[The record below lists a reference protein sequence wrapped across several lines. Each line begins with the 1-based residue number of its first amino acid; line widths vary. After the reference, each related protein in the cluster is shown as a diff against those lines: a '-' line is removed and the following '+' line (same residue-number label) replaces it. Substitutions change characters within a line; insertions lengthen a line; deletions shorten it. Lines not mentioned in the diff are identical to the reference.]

1 MKQKTVFGTGKHQI
15 EVGYVDKSSI
25 QGTVD
30 EHVCLMLSEHG
41 SIRVENNEVLSI
53 DMTKEDTIDFAIQLL
68 KMASGP
74 VPEGGITLDTFNSSL
89 EITVHHA
96 QNPDH
101 TLTEEAIICIEGI
114 DPDTDFQ
121 HEDGGT
127 LSACV
132 ANYSIKELIPI
143 LAKIV

>member
-74 VPEGGITLDTFNSSL
+74 VPE
-89 EITVHHA
+89 
-96 QNPDH
+96 
-101 TLTEEAIICIEGI
+101 EGL
-114 DPDTDFQ
+114 P
-121 HEDGGT
+121 
-127 LSACV
+127 
-132 ANYSIKELIPI
+132 LIP
-143 LAKIV
+143 LTAVWK